1 MRAKKASATNAKQP
15 TRVLD
20 AAAQQEFA
28 ELKDQLQTHVRDLQQ
43 VKYKLA
49 AVSREERIETLTASE
64 VKTMPA
70 DTPLYRSIG
79 EPQHLL
85 VARVAFTIPSLT
97 FLPCGCA
104 NATGRMYML
113 SGHEEVEAA
122 STKKLETLR
131 KQQSDLTGRQ
141 EYLQRRVAST
151 EANIQDLLKG

>member
-1 MRAKKASATNAKQP
+1 VRAKKASATNAKQP

-28 ELKDQLQTHVRDLQQ
+28 ELKDQLQTHIRDLQQ

-79 EPQHLL
+79 ASPHVLI
-85 VARVAFTIPSLT
+85 AFSTHRSPAACVFVQTQQAGCTCSATTRRWKSLR
-97 FLPCGCA
+97 P
-104 NATGRMYML
+104 R
-113 SGHEEVEAA
+113 SW
-122 STKKLETLR
+122 
-131 KQQSDLTGRQ
+131 
-141 EYLQRRVAST
+141 RR
-151 EANIQDLLKG
+151 